1 MKTAKEK
8 QNGMSSL
15 IFMDVNLLLMQ
26 VNVSSQTSAD
36 HTINKHKNPEKHN
49 VITKSVY
56 YTLMFHV
63 I

>member
-15 IFMDVNLLLMQ
+15 IFMDLNLLLIQ
-26 VNVSSQTSAD
+26 VNVSSQISAD
-36 HTINKHKNPEKHN
+36 HTINKHKNPEKHD

-56 YTLMFHV
+56 
-63 I
+63 